1 MTMQIARRLLPS
13 IGVLSAFEATAR
25 TGSVTAAA
33 RELSLTQSAVSRQ
46 IKALEHQLGIELF
59 VRERQTV
66 SLTEAGR
73 TYAVE
78 IKEALC
84 KISSASLNVRANPSG
99 GTLHLAILPT
109 FGTRWLAPR
118 LPAFLAANPG
128 ITINLATRL
137 SQFDFRVEPFDAAIH
152 FGQGSWPGAEVAFL
166 RTEQVVPACSPGLRR
181 KHSFARPDD
190 LTKVSL
196 LHLASRPDAWER
208 WFSMNGGSG
217 KGASS
222 MVFDQFATVAQATMS
237 GSRGLPASC
246 ISHPGGTGKRKT
258 GAGFGPADGK
268 PSALLRLSG
277 RQHGR
282 RIHPWWRFAIGWS
295 QKRHPRTAPER
306 FAATP
311 PGNAPRNA
319 PAVEQMARCDS
330 QRNEAATASRA
341 MKDAPAPMG
350 QATAAALLRSS
361 A

>member
-237 GSRGLPASC
+237 GVGVSLLPAFL
-246 ISHPGGTGKRKT
+246 IQEEL
-258 GAGFGPADGK
+258 A
-268 PSALLRLSG
+268 SG
-277 RQHGR
+277 RLVPALDLPMESLQHYYLVWPAAR
-282 RIHPWWRFAIGWS
+282 ATHPPLVAFRDWLVA
-295 QKRHPRTAPER
+295 
-306 FAATP
+306 
-311 PGNAPRNA
+311 
-319 PAVEQMARCDS
+319 
-330 QRNEAATASRA
+330 EAASTDRA
-341 MKDAPAPMG
+341 
-350 QATAAALLRSS
+350 
-361 A
+361 